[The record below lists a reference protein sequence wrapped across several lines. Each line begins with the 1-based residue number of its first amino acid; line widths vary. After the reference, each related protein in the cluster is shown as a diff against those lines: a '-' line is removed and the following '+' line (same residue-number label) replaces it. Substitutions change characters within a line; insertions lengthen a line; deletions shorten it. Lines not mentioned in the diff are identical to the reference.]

1 MASKPARYAVVGNP
15 IAHSRS
21 PAIHAQ
27 FAAQTDQDMVYDR
40 LLAPL
45 DGFVATVAAFR
56 AEGGRGLNVT
66 LPFKTEAFR
75 LADSLTPRAALA
87 GAVNTLVF
95 DGDIVLGDNT
105 DGAGLV
111 DDIEHRIELPLAGA
125 RVLLLGAGGAARG
138 VVQPL
143 LAAGIERLMI
153 VNRTAARA
161 GELVS
166 DLGARL
172 PAADAA
178 KLSASGFDAI
188 AGGFDILV
196 NATSAG
202 LADAS
207 PPVPPAAW
215 SGVRLA
221 LDMVYAAH
229 PTAFMRAAA
238 DAGCPRI
245 EDGLG
250 MLVAQAAESFALWRG
265 VRPATLPVYAML
277 HEQLAAARP
286 SA

>member
-1 MASKPARYAVVGNP
+1 MASKPARYAVIGNP

-27 FAAQTDQDMVYDR
+27 FAVQTDQDMVYDR

-45 DGFVATVAAFR
+45 DAFVATVAAFR

-87 GAVNTLVF
+87 GAVNTLAF
-95 DGDIVLGDNT
+95 DADRVLGDNT

-111 DDIEHRIELPLAGA
+111 NDIEHRIQLPLAGA
-125 RVLLLGAGGAARG
+125 RLLLLGAGGAARG
-138 VVQPL
+138 VVQPF
-143 LAAGIERLMI
+143 LAAGIEQIMI
-153 VNRTAARA
+153 VNRTATRA
-161 GELVS
+161 LELVGE
-166 DLGARL
+166 LGARL
-172 PAADAA
+172 PAVDAA
-178 KLSASGFDAI
+178 RLSGGGFNAI
-188 AGGFDILV
+188 AGGFDILI

-207 PPVPPAAW
+207 PPVPAAAW
-215 SGVRLA
+215 SRVRLA
-221 LDMVYAAH
+221 LDMVYAAQ

-265 VRPATLPVYAML
+265 VCPATLPVYAML
-277 HEQLAAARP
+277 REQLAPARR

>member
-1 MASKPARYAVVGNP
+1 MASKPARYAVIGNP

-45 DGFVATVAAFR
+45 DAFGATVAAFR

-87 GAVNTLVF
+87 GAVNTLAF
-95 DGDIVLGDNT
+95 DADRVLGDNT

-111 DDIEHRIELPLAGA
+111 DDIEHRIDLPLAGA

-138 VVQPL
+138 VVQPF
-143 LAAGIERLMI
+143 LAAGIDRLMI

-172 PAADAA
+172 PAADAE
-178 KLSASGFDAI
+178 KLSAGGFDAI
-188 AGGFDILV
+188 AGGFDLII

-202 LADAS
+202 LADTS
-207 PPVPPAAW
+207 PPVPAAAW

-221 LDMVYAAH
+221 LDMVYAAQ

-238 DAGCPRI
+238 DAGCPRV

-277 HEQLAAARP
+277 REELAAARP

>member
-1 MASKPARYAVVGNP
+1 MASKPARYAVIGNP

-40 LLAPL
+40 LFAPL
-45 DGFVATVAAFR
+45 DAFVAAVAAFR

-87 GAVNTLVF
+87 GAVNTLAF
-95 DGDIVLGDNT
+95 DADRVLGDNT

-111 DDIEHRIELPLAGA
+111 DDIEHRIDLPLAGA

-138 VVQPL
+138 VVQPF
-143 LAAGIERLMI
+143 LAAGIDRLMI

-172 PAADAA
+172 PAADAE
-178 KLSASGFDAI
+178 KLSAGGFDAI
-188 AGGFDILV
+188 AGGFDLII

-207 PPVPPAAW
+207 PPVPASAW

-221 LDMVYAAH
+221 LDMVYAAQ

-238 DAGCPRI
+238 DAGCPRV

-277 HEQLAAARP
+277 REQLAAARP

>member
-1 MASKPARYAVVGNP
+1 MASKPARYAVIGNP

-27 FAAQTDQDMVYDR
+27 FAAQTDQNMVYDR

-45 DGFVATVAAFR
+45 DAFVATVAAFR

-87 GAVNTLVF
+87 GAVNTLAF
-95 DGDIVLGDNT
+95 DADRVLGDNT

-111 DDIEHRIELPLAGA
+111 DDIEHRIDLPLAGA

-138 VVQPL
+138 VVQPF
-143 LAAGIERLMI
+143 LAAGIDRLMI

-172 PAADAA
+172 PAADAE
-178 KLSASGFDAI
+178 KLSAGGFDAI
-188 AGGFDILV
+188 AGGFDLII

-207 PPVPPAAW
+207 PPVPASAW

-221 LDMVYAAH
+221 LDMVYAAQ
-229 PTAFMRAAA
+229 PTAFMRDAA
-238 DAGCPRI
+238 DAGCPRV

-277 HEQLAAARP
+277 REQLAPARP

>member
-1 MASKPARYAVVGNP
+1 MASKPARYAVIGNP

-40 LLAPL
+40 LFAPL
-45 DGFVATVAAFR
+45 DAFVATVAAFR

-87 GAVNTLVF
+87 GAVNTLAF
-95 DGDIVLGDNT
+95 DADRVLGDNT

-111 DDIEHRIELPLAGA
+111 DDIEHRIDLPLAGA

-138 VVQPL
+138 VVQPF
-143 LAAGIERLMI
+143 LAAGIDRLMI

-172 PAADAA
+172 PAADAE
-178 KLSASGFDAI
+178 KLSAGGFDAI
-188 AGGFDILV
+188 AGGFDLII

-207 PPVPPAAW
+207 PPVPASAW

-221 LDMVYAAH
+221 LDMVYAAQ

-238 DAGCPRI
+238 DAGCPRV

-265 VRPATLPVYAML
+265 VRPATLPVYAVL
-277 HEQLAAARP
+277 REQLAAARP

>member
-27 FAAQTDQDMVYDR
+27 FAVQTDQDMVYER

-45 DGFVATVAAFR
+45 DAFVATVAAFR

-95 DGDIVLGDNT
+95 DADRVLGDNT

-111 DDIEHRIELPLAGA
+111 DDIEHRIQLPLAGA
-125 RVLLLGAGGAARG
+125 RLLLLGAGGAARG
-138 VVQPL
+138 VVQPF
-143 LAAGIERLMI
+143 LAAGIEQIMI
-153 VNRTAARA
+153 VNRTATRA
-161 GELVS
+161 VELVS
-166 DLGARL
+166 ELGARL
-172 PAADAA
+172 PATDAA
-178 KLSASGFDAI
+178 RLSAGGFDAI
-188 AGGFDILV
+188 AGGFDLII

-207 PPVPPAAW
+207 PPVPAAAW

-221 LDMVYAAH
+221 LDMVYAAQ

-277 HEQLAAARP
+277 REQLAAARP

>member
-1 MASKPARYAVVGNP
+1 MASKPARYAVIGNP

-45 DGFVATVAAFR
+45 DAFAATVAAFR

-66 LPFKTEAFR
+66 LPFKTEAFQ

-87 GAVNTLVF
+87 GAVNTLAF
-95 DGDIVLGDNT
+95 EGDRVLGDNT

-111 DDIEHRIELPLAGA
+111 DDITRRIQLPLTGA
-125 RVLLLGAGGAARG
+125 RLLLLGAGGAARG
-138 VVQPL
+138 VVQPF
-143 LAAGIERLMI
+143 LAAGIAQIMI

-161 GELVS
+161 SELVS
-166 DLGARL
+166 ELGARL
-172 PAADAA
+172 PATDAA
-178 KLSASGFDAI
+178 RLSGGGFDAI
-188 AGGFDILV
+188 AGGFDLII

-202 LADAS
+202 LTDAS
-207 PPVPPAAW
+207 PPVPAAAW

-221 LDMVYAAH
+221 LDMVYAAQ

-238 DAGCPRI
+238 DAACPRI

-277 HEQLAAARP
+277 REQLAAARP